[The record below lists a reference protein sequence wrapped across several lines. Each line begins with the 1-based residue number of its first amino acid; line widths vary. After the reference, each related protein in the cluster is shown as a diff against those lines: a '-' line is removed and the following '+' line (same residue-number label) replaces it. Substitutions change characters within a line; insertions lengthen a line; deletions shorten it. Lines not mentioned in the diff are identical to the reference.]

1 MCGKPSTPKVVEPDP
16 QAEADK
22 AANEAAAKANAE
34 TAVRKRRKADSSLL
48 SAGGAQGVAPTT
60 GGSLLS
66 SAATKNTL
74 GA

>member
-1 MCGKPSTPKVVEPDP
+1 MGSKSTPKVVQQDP
-16 QAEADK
+16 QAEADR

-34 TAVRKRRKADSSLL
+34 TAVRKRRKGESSLL
-48 SAGGAQGVAPTT
+48 SSGGAQGAAPTT